1 MFVLILSQKKAIF
14 CQCSFKRRK
23 ASELG
28 SRSDTEHRLRSPTP
42 TPSPS
47 NWEVWAKPNNS
58 SLIQPDLRAKAD
70 RNWLRR
76 AGNRTI
82 VRLRA
87 RSEQL
92 LPGTSWAPERTIA
105 EFCEF
110 SGQLPGTYRVTRAN
124 NYSIYAQLSKKR
136 TKKNQSV
143 KLWLFPNNPPFYVI

>member
-28 SRSDTEHRLRSPTP
+28 SRSDSEHRLRSPTPTP

-58 SLIQPDLRAKAD
+58 SLIQPDLCTKAD
-70 RNWLRR
+70 RDWLRR
-76 AGNRTI
+76 AGNRTIVPKLGKPDGQRTGTFASKRTI

-87 RSEQL
+87 RSEQPGCGL
-92 LPGTSWAPERTIA
+92 LPGT
-105 EFCEF
+105 
-110 SGQLPGTYRVTRAN
+110 RAN
-124 NYSIYAQLSKKR
+124 NRRVLRLFLADQLAGPG
-136 TKKNQSV
+136 TQSEQ
-143 KLWLFPNNPPFYVI
+143 LFGFQPDW

>member
-1 MFVLILSQKKAIF
+1 MTGPK
-14 CQCSFKRRK
+14 
-23 ASELG
+23 SEL
-28 SRSDTEHRLRSPTP
+28 RLRSPTPTP

-136 TKKNQSV
+136 TKKTRAWSSGFFRTIP
-143 KLWLFPNNPPFYVI
+143 LSMWLIINKKQIRIRWEHRVS